1 MSPWSGLYF
10 KNFYISLFPPCLLG
24 ADAQHYLRCC
34 VPHLRPLFCPLNKHN
49 SQFLGFAFFFS
60 VDTIHKTSSQRCQ
73 GVLCLLG
80 VGLPEYLSQTLSLA
94 GGGLSLMQ
102 RQQWLP
108 KSNSC
113 VSCASDSWTS
123 KGILLAVTY
132 ISHSRNFLRRIHVD
146 DTSHEEMWSA
156 FASEGKATI

>member
-1 MSPWSGLYF
+1 MIWSLFQEFLYF
-10 KNFYISLFPPCLLG
+10 PVPPLPQEQTLSIIWDAVSHTYILCFVLWI
-24 ADAQHYLRCC
+24 
-34 VPHLRPLFCPLNKHN
+34 KHN

-123 KGILLAVTY
+123 KGILLAATY